1 MRLTPAPRTTPAT
14 QVAETSSQAEPNVWP
29 RPSIGIPTPL
39 PKPVGADAFHFLKDT
54 HRRLADE
61 PLSPGSPYYEP
72 LHEGNIQ
79 DDPVARMFTSIAF
92 APVESIQLFSGFS
105 GSGKTTELLRLKQR
119 LEQNDFVVV
128 YANALDYLNPAE
140 PVDITELLIVLAAA
154 FGEAVA
160 EMPGAPVLT
169 ESFWGRLLNFLT
181 NTELSLSE
189 AGISVEAEAPLREVF
204 GKLKAGV
211 DLKLELKTA
220 SSFRQNLQRVL
231 NSHLASLQQQ
241 VSDFYLDAVQRIR
254 RVKGESANI
263 VFLFDQLEQMRGGLL
278 TEQDVIH
285 SVERIFTIH
294 VERLRLPNIHVVYT
308 APPWLKFVTPG
319 MVAMVL
325 LPARHLWNNNPA
337 RTPTESNRRAFRS
350 VVMKR
355 LGEDGARRLLGDDE
369 AERNRL
375 IDILIDHSGGHL
387 RDLLRMLRD
396 VVLRSASV
404 SALPVDAVVVQA
416 TINALRR
423 DYLPIARSDAR
434 WLAEIARNRA
444 TALPD
449 TEPGAINR
457 LSRFLDSH
465 RVLYFV
471 NAEEW
476 YDVHP
481 LIRDE
486 IDKVLRVDEVSSD
499 PVTTP

>member
-1 MRLTPAPRTTPAT
+1 MPTAAADPD
-14 QVAETSSQAEPNVWP
+14 V
-29 RPSIGIPTPL
+29 IPVDP
-39 PKPVGADAFHFLKDT
+39 DEFRFLKDM
-54 HRRLADE
+54 HGRLTDE
-61 PLSPGSPYYEP
+61 PLTPGSPYYEP

-105 GSGKTTELLRLKQR
+105 GSGKTTELLRLKER
-119 LEQNDFVVV
+119 LERNGFVVV

-160 EMPGAPVLT
+160 ELPGGATLT

-181 NTELSLSE
+181 NTELSLTQ
-189 AGISVEAEAPLREVF
+189 AGVKVEAEAPLKEVF
-204 GKLKAGV
+204 GKLRAGV

-231 NSHLASLQQQ
+231 NNHLTSLQQQ
-241 VSDFYLDAVQRIR
+241 VSEFYADAVRRIR
-254 RVKGESANI
+254 RDKGEQTNI
-263 VFLFDQLEQMRGGLL
+263 VFLFDQMEQMRGGLL
-278 TEQDVIH
+278 TERDVIH

-294 VERLRLPNIHVVYT
+294 VERLKIPNIHVVYT
-308 APPWLKFVTPG
+308 VPPWLKFVTPG

-325 LPARHLWNNNPA
+325 LPARHLWNNNAA
-337 RTPTESNRRAFRS
+337 RTPTESNRRAFHS

-355 LGEDGARRLLGDDE
+355 LGEDGANRLFGE
-369 AERNRL
+369 EPTGRARL
-375 IDILIDHSGGHL
+375 IDTLIDQSGGHL
-387 RDLLRMLRD
+387 RDLLRLLRD
-396 VVLRSASV
+396 VVLRSASLP
-404 SALPVDAVVVQA
+404 ALPITSCVVAA

-423 DYLPIARSDAR
+423 DYLPIARSDAK

-486 IDKVLRVDEVSSD
+486 IDKVLRTAEAEPD
-499 PVTTP
+499 PVV

>member
-1 MRLTPAPRTTPAT
+1 MTG
-14 QVAETSSQAEPNVWP
+14 
-29 RPSIGIPTPL
+29 RPT
-39 PKPVGADAFHFLKDT
+39 ADATETAWSPDCPPPVPIGLGDFQFLKSL

-61 PLSPGSPYYEP
+61 PLLPGSPYYEP

-119 LEQNDFVVV
+119 LEQAGHVVF

-140 PVDITELLIVLAAA
+140 PVDITELMIVLAAA
-154 FGEAVA
+154 FGEAIA
-160 EMPGAPVLT
+160 SLPGAPILT
-169 ESFWGRLLNFLT
+169 ESFWGRLINFLT
-181 NTELSLSE
+181 NTEVALSQ
-189 AGISVEAEAPLREVF
+189 AGVKIEAEAPLRDVF
-204 GKLKAGV
+204 GKLKAGA

-231 NSHLASLQQQ
+231 HGHLTSLQHQ
-241 VSDFYLDAVQRIR
+241 VTEFYADAVRRIR
-254 RVKGESANI
+254 LEKGAATSI

-278 TEQDVIH
+278 TEQDVIR
-285 SVERIFTIH
+285 SVERIFTVH
-294 VERLRLPNIHVVYT
+294 LDRLRIPDVHVVYT

-319 MVAMVL
+319 QVAMVL
-325 LPARHLWNNNPA
+325 LPARHLWDNDLH
-337 RTPTESNRRAFRS
+337 RTPTETNRQSFRS

-355 LGEDGARRLLGDDE
+355 LGEDGVSRLFGTDPAVRYELVD
-369 AERNRL
+369 RL
-375 IDILIDHSGGHL
+375 IEHSGGHL
-387 RDLLRMLRD
+387 RDLLRLLRD
-396 VVLRSASV
+396 IVLRSASLPT
-404 SALPVDAVVVQA
+404 LPVDARVVSA

-423 DYLPIARSDAR
+423 DYLPIARNDAR
-434 WLAEIARNRA
+434 WLAEIARDRV

-486 IDKVLRVDEVSSD
+486 IDKVLIAEDGNDVR
-499 PVTTP
+499 PPG

>member
-1 MRLTPAPRTTPAT
+1 M
-14 QVAETSSQAEPNVWP
+14 ND
-29 RPSIGIPTPL
+29 
-39 PKPVGADAFHFLKDT
+39 ADFRFLKT
-54 HRRLADE
+54 LHRRLTDE
-61 PLSPGSPYYEP
+61 PLHPGSPYYEP
-72 LHEGNIQ
+72 LHQGNIQ

-92 APVESIQLFSGFS
+92 TPVESIQLFSGFS

-119 LEQNDFVVV
+119 LERNGHFVV

-160 EMPGAPVLT
+160 ELPGAPALT
-169 ESFWGRLLNFLT
+169 ESFWGRLLHFLT
-181 NTELSLSE
+181 NTELSLTQ
-189 AGISVEAEAPLREVF
+189 AGVKIEAEAPMREVF

-220 SSFRQNLQRVL
+220 SSFRQSLQRVL
-231 NSHLASLQQQ
+231 HGHLTSLQQQ
-241 VSDFYLDAVQRIR
+241 VTEFYADAVQRIR
-254 RVKGESANI
+254 LEKGENTPI

-285 SVERIFTIH
+285 SVERIFTVH
-294 VERLRLPNIHVVYT
+294 LDRLRIPSMHVVYT
-308 APPWLKFVTPG
+308 VPPWLKFVTPG

-325 LPARHLWNNNPA
+325 LPARHLWDNNPE
-337 RTPTESNRRAFRS
+337 RTRTVVNWTAFRS
-350 VVMKR
+350 VVLKR
-355 LGEDGARRLLGDDE
+355 LGDDGLLRLFGEDQEQGMH
-369 AERNRL
+369 L
-375 IDILIDHSGGHL
+375 IDQVIGQSGGHL
-387 RDLLRMLRD
+387 RDLLRLLRD
-396 VVLRSASV
+396 VVLRSASRQ
-404 SALPVDAVVVQA
+404 SLPATADVVVA

-423 DYLPIARSDAR
+423 DYLPIARDDAR
-434 WLAEIARNRA
+434 WLAAIARDRV

-449 TEPGAINR
+449 TEPNAINR

-481 LIRDE
+481 LIREE
-486 IDKVLRVDEVSSD
+486 IEKVLNADRVATHAD
-499 PVTTP
+499 TAATG

>member
-1 MRLTPAPRTTPAT
+1 MSGEKSAPTAPPPAGPPPPATTPD
-14 QVAETSSQAEPNVWP
+14 
-29 RPSIGIPTPL
+29 G
-39 PKPVGADAFHFLKDT
+39 KDAFRFLKDL
-54 HRRLADE
+54 HGRLVDE
-61 PLSPGSPYYEP
+61 PLIPGSAFYEP

-92 APVESIQLFSGFS
+92 TPVQSIQLFSGFS

-119 LEQNDFVVV
+119 LEQAGFVVV

-160 EMPGAPVLT
+160 ELPGGAAMT

-181 NTELSLSE
+181 NTELSLTQ
-189 AGISVEAEAPLREVF
+189 AGIKVEAEAPLREVF

-241 VSDFYLDAVQRIR
+241 VTDFYADAVRRIR
-254 RVKGESANI
+254 MERGAQTNI
-263 VFLFDQLEQMRGGLL
+263 VFLFDQMEQMRGGLL
-278 TEQDVIH
+278 TERDVIQ

-294 VERLRLPNIHVVYT
+294 VERLKIPDLHVVYT
-308 APPWLKFVTPG
+308 VPPWLKFVTPG

-325 LPARHLWNNNPA
+325 LPARHLWNNTPA
-337 RTPTESNRRAFRS
+337 RTPTEANRRAFQS

-355 LGEDGARRLLGDDE
+355 LGDEGARRLFGEDD
-369 AERNRL
+369 AARGLLVDTL
-375 IDILIDHSGGHL
+375 IDQSGGHL
-387 RDLLRMLRD
+387 RDLLRLLRD
-396 VVLRSASV
+396 VVLRSASLP
-404 SALPVDAVVVQA
+404 SLPVNATVVAA

-423 DYLPIARSDAR
+423 DYLPIARNDAK
-434 WLAEIARNRA
+434 WLAEIAHNRV

-486 IDKVLRVDEVSSD
+486 IDKVLRVAASADAD
-499 PVTTP
+499 PHG

>member
-1 MRLTPAPRTTPAT
+1 M
-14 QVAETSSQAEPNVWP
+14 
-29 RPSIGIPTPL
+29 
-39 PKPVGADAFHFLKDT
+39 PVGPNDFRFLKEL
-54 HRRLADE
+54 HARLADE
-61 PLSPGSPYYEP
+61 PLQPGSPFYEP

-92 APVESIQLFSGFS
+92 APIESIQLFSGFS
-105 GSGKTTELLRLKQR
+105 GSGKTTELLRLKER
-119 LEQNDFVVV
+119 LEENGFLVV

-154 FGEAVA
+154 FGEAIA
-160 EMPGAPVLT
+160 ELPGAPILT
-169 ESFWGRLLNFLT
+169 ETFWGRLLNFLT
-181 NTELSLSE
+181 NTEVMLTQ
-189 AGISVEAEAPLREVF
+189 AGVKMEAETPLWEVF
-204 GKLKAGV
+204 GKLRAGV

-231 NSHLASLQQQ
+231 NSHLTALQQQ
-241 VSDFYLDAVQRIR
+241 VTEFYAEAVRRIWLER
-254 RVKGESANI
+254 GEQTSI

-278 TEQDVIH
+278 TEQDVIR

-294 VERLRLPNIHVVYT
+294 VDRLRIPNLHVVYT
-308 APPWLKFVTPG
+308 VPPWLKFVTPG

-325 LPARHLWNNNPA
+325 LPARHLWNNDPA
-337 RTPTESNRRAFRS
+337 RTPTEVNRRAFRS

-355 LGEDGARRLLGDDE
+355 LGNSGASRLFGEDGP
-369 AERNRL
+369 ERGRL
-375 IDILIDHSGGHL
+375 IDLLIDQSGGHL
-387 RDLLRMLRD
+387 RDLLRLLRD
-396 VVLRSASV
+396 VVLRSASTP
-404 SALPVDAVVVQA
+404 ALPINATVVAA

-423 DYLPIARSDAR
+423 DYLPIARSDAK
-434 WLAEIARNRA
+434 WLAEIARNRV

-486 IDKVLRVDEVSSD
+486 IDKVLRADQAD
-499 PVTTP
+499 RAAGA